1 VFQLLLR
8 LQLSEYLLT
17 YEKSNAISI
26 KVDGNWRSFR
36 HRNYRILFPANS
48 ISNIGSWAQRIA
60 QDWLILELT
69 NNNGTYLG
77 LVTAVQFAPVLLFSL
92 HGGVLADR
100 LDKRKVLI
108 ATNIV
113 GGAASVGLG
122 LLVTTHAVQLWHV
135 FVLAAVLGVS
145 TAIDAPVRQAFT
157 SELVGNDDLP
167 NAVSLNSANFN
178 GGRLIGPAV
187 SGLLIAAF
195 GTGPSFLINGATY
208 FFVIFALLKLDKK
221 DFFHQDRPKSLGNI
235 REGIAYAKARPDI
248 YVVMIMVFALAT
260 FGLNFQIFNALMA
273 TQEFGLGPV
282 NFGLMGTFIAVGSL
296 TGAIASARLERF
308 RTTRFVMLG
317 GMAFSASIMML
328 SILPNYTTYILW
340 LPICGLTALT
350 TLVSANSIVQ
360 MSTDP
365 AIRGRVMGLYL
376 LIFMGGTPFGS
387 PLIGVTT
394 DLIGIRLTI
403 VVCGG
408 ISLAVSLFVWV
419 KFRNKVQVPADISVE
434 AVLKSRNRNHN
445 N

>member
-1 VFQLLLR
+1 M
-8 LQLSEYLLT
+8 T

-92 HGGVLADR
+92 HGGALADR

-248 YVVMIMVFALAT
+248 YVVMIMVFTLAT

-273 TQEFGLGPV
+273 TQEFGLGPA